1 MLIFIDESGDPGFK
15 LGRGS
20 TAVFVAV
27 MVAFADGK
35 AARATT
41 AAIDALAARLKIR
54 GEFKFSQSRDA
65 VRDDFFD
72 VVRHCDFRVRA
83 IVVRKG
89 RVYSPHLR
97 SEKEDFYRFFVR
109 QMLSH
114 DGGLLRDA
122 QVIID
127 GSGDRTFKREL
138 KSYLK
143 KQLAPGVLRDLRF
156 SNSAND
162 RLLQL
167 ADMCA
172 GAIAR
177 SYSDRGEP
185 SRWRR
190 MLLCRLDN
198 VWEFK

>member
-1 MLIFIDESGDPGFK
+1 MLVFIDESGDPGFK

-27 MVAFADGK
+27 LVAFADGE
-35 AARATT
+35 AAQAAT
-41 AAIDALAARLKIR
+41 AAIDALAARLRVR
-54 GEFKFSQSRDA
+54 GEFKFSKSRDA

-72 VVRHCDFRVRA
+72 AVCHCDFRVRS

-114 DGGLLRDA
+114 DGGLLQDA
-122 QVIID
+122 EVIID

-138 KSYLK
+138 KTYLK

-156 SNSAND
+156 SNSSND

-167 ADMCA
+167 ADMCV

-177 SYSDRGEP
+177 SYSEREHAW
-185 SRWRR
+185 RWRR
-190 MLLCRLDN
+190 MLLPRIDN
-198 VWEFK
+198 VWEFR